1 LAEGHEFLRNLA
13 LVLCV
18 AAVTTVVFQRLRQ
31 PVVFGYLL
39 AGMIVG
45 PHLPLPLFADQDM
58 VRALAELG
66 VILLMFSIGLE
77 FSFRRLLQVGGPAG
91 LAALAE
97 TSVMMGLGYVAG
109 RLLGFTTIE
118 SVFTGAIVAISSTTI
133 IAKAFAEQGVR
144 GRVSE
149 LVFGILIVEDLIA
162 ILLVAILTAV
172 GEGGGLSASEI
183 VVTTMRL
190 AAFLAGLIGV
200 GLLIVP
206 RLMRGI
212 VSLGR
217 TETILVSSVGICFAA
232 SLLALSLGYSV
243 ALGAFIAGSLIAE
256 SGESH
261 AVERLVMPVRDLF
274 VAIFFVAVGM
284 LLDPRILVD
293 YWWAVALLTLVVVV
307 GKVLAVSSGLF
318 LIGEGLRPAVQAG
331 MSLAQI
337 GEFSF
342 IIATVGLTTGTTR
355 DVLYGVAVAV
365 SAITTLTTP
374 HLIRAAPRV
383 ASRVDARLPGPLQ
396 TFTAL
401 YGSWIERLRSTPP
414 AAGGRSRVRRLVR
427 VVFIDTLLLALL
439 FIGVSVEVVPLS
451 RWMSDA
457 TAISLATSRAVII
470 AVGLSLAAPLF
481 LGLVRST
488 QLLGKAIAVR
498 ALPTPEPRRVDM
510 AAAPRRTLEVT
521 LQFAM
526 LFAAVAA
533 LVAVTQP
540 FAPQVPGIAV
550 VFAAAAI
557 LFAAVW
563 RAAKNLQGHVIAGA
577 EVIAAALARRPADV
591 ATTRSTGDAFE
602 RMRSMLPGLGE
613 PVAMQVEEGSRA
625 QDRTLAELD
634 LRGLT
639 GATVLAVLRGD
650 EKLVS
655 PRGDTT
661 LQAGDIIAVAGT
673 HGAVDSARDVMT
685 RHSPAEP
692 GGGTPGASVTPAT

>member
-1 LAEGHEFLRNLA
+1 MPEGHEFLRNLA

-18 AAVTTVVFQRLRQ
+18 AAVTTIVFQRLRQ

-45 PHLPLPLFADQDM
+45 PHVPLPLFADQDM

-77 FSFRRLLQVGGPAG
+77 FSLRRLLQVGGPAG
-91 LAALAE
+91 LAAIAE

-109 RLLGFTTIE
+109 QLLGFSIIE

-162 ILLVAILTAV
+162 ILFVAVLTAV
-172 GEGGGLSASEI
+172 GAGGGLTAGE
-183 VVTTMRL
+183 VLATTMRL
-190 AAFLAGLIGV
+190 AAFLVGLIGLGV
-200 GLLIVP
+200 LVVP
-206 RLMRGI
+206 RLMRG
-212 VSLGR
+212 VVKLGR

-243 ALGAFIAGSLIAE
+243 ALGAFTAGSLIAE
-256 SGESH
+256 SGEGK
-261 AVERLVMPVRDLF
+261 AVQHLVSPVRDLF

-293 YWWAVALLTLVVVV
+293 YWWAVVLLTFVVIA

-318 LIGEGLRPAVQAG
+318 LIGEGLRPAVQSG

-342 IIATVGLTTGTTR
+342 IIASVGLATGSTR
-355 DVLYGVAVAV
+355 PFLYPVAVAV
-365 SAITTLTTP
+365 CALTTLTTP
-374 HLIRAAPRV
+374 YLIRAAPRV
-383 ASRVDARLPGPLQ
+383 AARVDARLPRRLQ
-396 TFTAL
+396 TFAAL
-401 YGSWIERLRSTPP
+401 YGSWIERLRVTPP
-414 AAGGRSRVRRLVR
+414 AIGGRSRVRRLVR
-427 VVFIDTLLLALL
+427 VLLIDTVLLALL
-439 FIGVSVEVVPLS
+439 FIGLSVELVPLS
-451 RWMSDA
+451 RTLADVTAMSLA
-457 TAISLATSRAVII
+457 AARTAIVVAALV
-470 AVGLSLAAPLF
+470 LAAPLF

-498 ALPTPEPRRVDM
+498 ALPTPEPKRVDM

-521 LQFAM
+521 LQFAI
-526 LFAAVAA
+526 LFAAVAS
-533 LVAVTQP
+533 LVALTQP
-540 FAPQVPGIAV
+540 FAPRVPGILV
-550 VFAAAAI
+550 VFVAGGI

-563 RAAKNLQGHVIAGA
+563 RAAKNLQGHAVAGA
-577 EVIAAALARRPADV
+577 EVIAAALARRPSDV
-591 ATTRSTGDAFE
+591 GQAPASGDAFE

-613 PVAMQVEEGSRA
+613 PVAMRVEEGCA
-625 QDRTLAELD
+625 AENRTLAELD

-639 GATVLAVLRGD
+639 GATVLAVLHGD
-650 EKLVS
+650 EKTVS
-655 PRGDTT
+655 PRGETT

-673 HGAVDSARDVMT
+673 HPAVDAVRDVMT
-685 RHSPAEP
+685 RSPAEAGDGP
-692 GGGTPGASVTPAT
+692 SRASVTPAS